1 MAQQGIIL
9 SKEDYEILSRFVKSN
24 SGGISNSGLRKLA
37 TELQSAKI
45 VDQEK
50 LPDNTVRMRSKV
62 KIQIQGDNKEMKLQ
76 LVLPSE
82 ADIKQNK
89 ISVFAPLGSALIG
102 YRQGDTIDWEVPGG
116 TKVFKILEVTNEVDA

>member
-24 SGGISNSGLRKLA
+24 SGGISNNGLRKLA
-37 TELQSAKI
+37 TELQSAQI
-45 VDQEK
+45 VEQEQ
-50 LPDNTVRMRSKV
+50 LPDHTVRMRSKV
-62 KIQIQGDNKEMKLQ
+62 KIMIEGDNKEMKLQ

-102 YRQGDTIDWEVPGG
+102 YRQGDTIAWEVPGG
-116 TKVFKILEVTNEVDA
+116 TKVFKILEVNNETES

>member
-24 SGGISNSGLRKLA
+24 SGGISNNGLRKLA
-37 TELQSAKI
+37 TELQSAQI
-45 VDQEK
+45 VEQEK
-50 LPDNTVRMRSKV
+50 LPDHTVRMRSKV
-62 KIQIQGDNKEMKLQ
+62 KIMIEGDNKEMKLQ

-102 YRQGDTIDWEVPGG
+102 YRQGDTIAWEVPGG
-116 TKVFKILEVTNEVDA
+116 TKVFKILEVNNETES

>member
-24 SGGISNSGLRKLA
+24 SGGISNNGLRKLA
-37 TELQSAKI
+37 TELQSAQI
-45 VDQEK
+45 VEQEK
-50 LPDNTVRMRSKV
+50 LPDHTVRMRSKV
-62 KIQIQGDNKEMKLQ
+62 KIMIEGDNKEMNLQ

-102 YRQGDTIDWEVPGG
+102 YRKGDTIAWEVPGG
-116 TKVFKILEVTNEVDA
+116 TKVFKILEVTNETES